1 MAFNYSPKIVTDGL
15 VLYLDAANTK
25 SYIGSG
31 TTWTDLS
38 RYGNNGTLVNMGS
51 TGFSSSNGGV
61 IVFDGIDDYVNSN
74 FGVSNNNSFT
84 VSFWMYYLSDGGT
97 RGIITTWDTS
107 WNGFGIAMVNS
118 NLRSWTNN
126 GAAGGMN
133 WVSHSTIS
141 NVWSHVTL
149 TYDYT
154 TKTQSGYI
162 NGVFRISET
171 LGTTITH
178 STLQVGR
185 GGQTS
190 SSQLS
195 NYPYSNF
202 RISNLFI
209 YNRALSAS
217 EVLQNYNTI
226 KSRFGLT

>member
-1 MAFNYSPKIVTDGL
+1 MAVNGFTNMVTDGL
-15 VLYLDAANTK
+15 VLSLDAANLK
-25 SYIGSG
+25 SYPTTG

-38 RYGNNGTLVNMGS
+38 RNGNNGTLVNMGS
-51 TGFSSSNGGV
+51 TGFSSSNSGV
-61 IVFDGIDDYVNSN
+61 LVFDGIDDYVNSN

-107 WNGFGIAMVNS
+107 WNGFAIAMANS

-217 EVLQNYNTI
+217 EVLQNYNAT
-226 KSRFGLT
+226 KWRFI